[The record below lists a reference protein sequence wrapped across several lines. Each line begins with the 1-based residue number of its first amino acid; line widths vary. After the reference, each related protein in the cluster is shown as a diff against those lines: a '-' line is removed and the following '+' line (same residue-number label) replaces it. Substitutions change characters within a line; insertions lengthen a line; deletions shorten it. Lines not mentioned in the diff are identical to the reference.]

1 MEATAGAVEEA
12 AAPDFKV
19 FNAGADVPDLDA
31 RADKIVF
38 LAPAGGGKEVRRLD
52 PVAWKAEQ
60 VAPPAPDYRGLDMG
74 SDGAGHAVL
83 VYSRCDEAD
92 RCDLFRDPFTDEPVM
107 LAASTPE
114 CNEGRPTMW
123 NGSVL
128 YARGGACPDEL
139 WLDPSGP
146 PPPRRVAGTT
156 GGADVNDG
164 KVAWLAGGVL
174 TASLLSADG
183 TLDSETTLEAPPGEV
198 FHPPI
203 VVEDEWVYFVH
214 NPGSENFIVR
224 AQIPLDGPE
233 IERYAPGGGAEESP
247 HFAVTGT
254 TLYTT
259 NYPQPDGEP
268 GSRVIVRVRDAEFE
282 PAE

>member
-1 MEATAGAVEEA
+1 M
-12 AAPDFKV
+12 
-19 FNAGADVPDLDA
+19 
-31 RADKIVF
+31 
-38 LAPAGGGKEVRRLD
+38 
-52 PVAWKAEQ
+52 
-60 VAPPAPDYRGLDMG
+60 
-74 SDGAGHAVL
+74 L
-83 VYSRCDEAD
+83 VYSRCDEAGA
-92 RCDLFRDPFTDEPVM
+92 CDLFRHPFNGEPVM

-123 NGSVL
+123 NGNVL
-128 YARGGACPDEL
+128 YARGGQCADEL
-139 WLDPSGP
+139 WLDPPGP
-146 PPPRRVAGTT
+146 PPPRKVAGTT

-164 KVAWLAGGVL
+164 KVVWLSGGVL
-174 TASLLSADG
+174 TASLLAADG
-183 TLDSETTLEAPPGEV
+183 TLESQTTLEAPPGEV

-214 NPGSENFIVR
+214 NPGSENSIVR

-259 NYPQPDGEP
+259 SYPQPDGEP
-268 GSRVIVRVRDAEFE
+268 GSRVIVRVPDAEFE